1 MLLGGSGGGMSV
13 PEAWIAGLA
22 ERFRATGRPRGLSLM
37 SVVALGDWKTT
48 GNEPPRPAG
57 PRQARGVGGLQ
68 QLPRR
73 RRDGGRRRDRGVH
86 AAQGALSQ
94 LCRDMAAGRPGL
106 LTRTGLHTF
115 VDPRLGGG
123 KQSAR
128 TTEDLVELVTLHGE
142 EYLFY
147 RAQPIDLAVIRGTT
161 ADERGN
167 VTMEDEPYFGEQL
180 SIAQAARNR
189 GATVVCQVSRIAA
202 AGTLPG
208 KQVKVPGALVDYL
221 VVVPDEWQTYVTRYD
236 PAYAGAVR
244 RPDAGLARLPLDIRK
259 VIARRAAL
267 ELFPGAIVNLG
278 FGVSNGIAPV
288 AAEEGIHR
296 DVTLTVEQGIVG
308 GVPAGGNDAGAGH
321 NYDAMVDQPYQFDFY
336 DGGGLDVAFLSFA
349 EVDAEGNVN
358 VSRFGRVVN
367 GPGGFVN
374 ISQGARKVVFSGTLT
389 ADGLEIAAGRG
400 RRRAPRPG
408 GADPKWVPA
417 VQQIT
422 FSGRYARARGQEV
435 MYVTDRAVFRLGA
448 DGIEVVEVAPG
459 VGPGARRPRAHR
471 LSGAGAGA
479 AASHGPAPVPGRA
492 DGHPRRVPRAAVT
505 PPEEAS
511 RAMSEPELVRVT
523 VEAGVAVL
531 TLDNPPLNVVT
542 LELTRRLRAALD
554 RLAADPA
561 ARVLVVT
568 GAGTR
573 AFCAGS
579 DVSEFPSVADDVVR
593 KKLAPENEAYSR
605 LDDFPKPT
613 IAALN
618 GLAYGGGLELAVCCD
633 ILIAGADV
641 RLALPEVKLGVLPGS
656 GGTCACRVGWGGARQ
671 GAHVHGRPD
680 RRRDRPRLGAREP
693 RRPARQALAAALEL
707 ARTLAERP
715 NRALQLIKEAA
726 DLAQD
731 TTEDDAIR
739 RTLGAV
745 RGGLPD
751 GGRPRGRAR
760 VLRQGAAPLAPPVA
774 PRAPLTAPRRT
785 PFSARR
791 RPAPAAAA
799 PT

>member
-1 MLLGGSGGGMSV
+1 MAEIIDLDAAVALARDGDHVLLGGSGGGHAV
-13 PEAWIAGLA
+13 PEAWIVRLA
-22 ERFRATGRPRGLSLM
+22 ERFRATGRPRDLSLM
-37 SVVALGDWKTT
+37 SVVAIGDWKTT
-48 GNEPPRPAG
+48 GLGRLAQPGLVKRVVSAGFNNCPAIG
-57 PRQARGVGGLQ
+57 AMAAADEIEAYT
-68 QLPRR
+68 LP
-73 RRDGGRRRDRGVH
+73 
-86 AAQGALSQ
+86 QGALSQ

-123 KQSAR
+123 KQSPR

-189 GATVVCQVSRIAA
+189 GAPVVCQVSRIAA

-236 PAYAGAVR
+236 PAYAGAIR
-244 RPDAGLARLPLDIRK
+244 RPDAGLPRLPLDIRK

-389 ADGLEIAAGRG
+389 ADGLEIQPDGTGGVRLVREGRT
-400 RRRAPRPG
+400 A
-408 GADPKWVPA
+408 KWVPA

-422 FSGRYARARGQEV
+422 FSGRYARARGQQV

-459 VGPGARRPRAHR
+459 VDLEQDVLARIGFPVRV
-471 LSGAGAGA
+471 
-479 AASHGPAPVPGRA
+479 PVP
-492 DGHPRRVPRAAVT
+492 PRP
-505 PPEEAS
+505 
-511 RAMSEPELVRVT
+511 M
-523 VEAGVAVL
+523 
-531 TLDNPPLNVVT
+531 D
-542 LELTRRLRAALD
+542 
-554 RLAADPA
+554 
-561 ARVLVVT
+561 
-568 GAGTR
+568 
-573 AFCAGS
+573 
-579 DVSEFPSVADDVVR
+579 
-593 KKLAPENEAYSR
+593 
-605 LDDFPKPT
+605 
-613 IAALN
+613 
-618 GLAYGGGLELAVCCD
+618 
-633 ILIAGADV
+633 
-641 RLALPEVKLGVLPGS
+641 
-656 GGTCACRVGWGGARQ
+656 
-671 GAHVHGRPD
+671 
-680 RRRDRPRLGAREP
+680 PRLFRPEP
-693 RRPARQALAAALEL
+693 MGI
-707 ARTLAERP
+707 LAE
-715 NRALQLIKEAA
+715 
-726 DLAQD
+726 
-731 TTEDDAIR
+731 
-739 RTLGAV
+739 
-745 RGGLPD
+745 
-751 GGRPRGRAR
+751 
-760 VLRQGAAPLAPPVA
+760 
-774 PRAPLTAPRRT
+774 
-785 PFSARR
+785 FRR
-791 RPAPAAAA
+791 RPSPRQRRR
-799 PT
+799 PEP